1 MDYTISK
8 LSNSSETKD
17 TPAINEGLKF
27 GVDRILNDD
36 RKNNSRKPTID
47 HSVLSILQKSTTPP
61 ISHGYFDNRQ
71 ESSVFDKS
79 DNSRL
84 ISLTDLEKRREIN
97 AAILLESTRRLS
109 LHGPVRPFPTRPQ
122 VIRYPPAHS
131 HDSISNQNRSNSPS
145 SPGHQ
150 SSSAKRKRSWSRAVF
165 SNLQRKGLERRF
177 QIQKYITKPDRRQLA
192 ATLGLTDAQVKVWFQ
207 NRRMKWRHHTVTSP
221 HGDAAA
227 AAKREQEIAALEG
240 DEINSD

>member
-1 MDYTISK
+1 MDYTISN

-36 RKNNSRKPTID
+36 RKNNSRRPTID

-122 VIRYPPAHS
+122 GKI
-131 HDSISNQNRSNSPS
+131 
-145 SPGHQ
+145 
-150 SSSAKRKRSWSRAVF
+150 
-165 SNLQRKGLERRF
+165 
-177 QIQKYITKPDRRQLA
+177 YI
-192 ATLGLTDAQVKVWFQ
+192 
-207 NRRMKWRHHTVTSP
+207 
-221 HGDAAA
+221 
-227 AAKREQEIAALEG
+227 
-240 DEINSD
+240 